1 MKVAPDAVFAPPA
14 MPFAVVKSAQGSSRN
29 TREIYHF
36 SNTWTLTSI
45 LSNQNH
51 LSAEILPDA
60 RMAKHAPRRN
70 GVREARI
77 VIMRATRVSPFDK
90 LIRPLRVCASPHRV
104 TGRRVPGAEGAC
116 RIARCRIACIR
127 AANARCR
134 VTLIGA
140 LIASEGEGCAGRS
153 ARAPGNS
160 VRGGKVGS
168 TRVWHARV
176 LILSLPRI
184 PPTI

>member
-1 MKVAPDAVFAPPA
+1 MKVKVAPDAVFAPPA
-14 MPFAVVKSAQGSSRN
+14 TPFAVVKSAQGSSRN

-45 LSNQNH
+45 LSNQTH
-51 LSAEILPDA
+51 LSAEILPNA

-70 GVREARI
+70 GEARI
-77 VIMRATRVSPFDK
+77 VIMRATRVSSFDK

-134 VTLIGA
+134 VTLA
-140 LIASEGEGCAGRS
+140 MAPCAKELWR
-153 ARAPGNS
+153 RAPKSYGA
-160 VRGGKVGS
+160 VRQRGIKQEF
-168 TRVWHARV
+168 
-176 LILSLPRI
+176 
-184 PPTI
+184 

>member
-1 MKVAPDAVFAPPA
+1 MEDI
-14 MPFAVVKSAQGSSRN
+14 RY
-29 TREIYHF
+29 ID
-36 SNTWTLTSI
+36 L
-45 LSNQNH
+45 LS
-51 LSAEILPDA
+51 L
-60 RMAKHAPRRN
+60 
-70 GVREARI
+70 
-77 VIMRATRVSPFDK
+77 
-90 LIRPLRVCASPHRV
+90 RV

-153 ARAPGNS
+153 VRAPGNS

-168 TRVWHARV
+168 TG
-176 LILSLPRI
+176 ILTQRNAAL
-184 PPTI
+184 